1 MAINPDELIREY
13 DLLKAERSYWEPTWQ
28 SIADTMLPAF
38 NDIQIR
44 RAPGNKRTQ
53 ELFDSTAM
61 EALHLLA
68 AHLMGSITNFQ
79 SEWLKLRM
87 REEALNDRKEVGEW
101 LDTTADIM
109 LKAMASS
116 TTPQAFHELYLQFA
130 GFGTGALYVDESPLI
145 DMGFQGVLARSLPIG
160 TYVLAEDAT
169 GKVDS
174 LYREVELSPRQ
185 AEQQFGKDQLSAD
198 VQTKLASSD
207 EKHRPMTYIHAVYP
221 RKVRDS
227 SSPSNKHMPW
237 ASCYLDRQNKHIVS
251 EGGYR
256 WFPFMTPRWEK
267 LRSWSPW
274 GFGPGHMVLPE
285 TLTLNRM
292 DKDILKVLQQW
303 IFPPY
308 WIDDPDAVGRVSL
321 LPGAINPMARGSRVE
336 TFRPGGDFNVARLGM
351 EERRQRIR
359 RTLMVDQLQSLPE
372 PDAAGKMTAFEV
384 SKRIAL
390 MQRLMGPA
398 LMRLLSEFL
407 NPVIDAEF
415 GLLMLAGEIPDPPDV
430 VIMAAAQKRGRIDV
444 EYQGPLVR
452 AQKGEE
458 VDAIQGTL
466 DIADRIAMAMG
477 TRDIYDNFDFDD
489 ILRRT
494 GKVYGFP
501 ASSWRDPKQRDQAR
515 QQRAEEQA
523 QQMQAEQLRQDAQA
537 IGRAAPAV
545 KALMPPSGGTAAQP
559 QEQAA

>member
-1 MAINPDELIREY
+1 VPVNPDDLIREY
-13 DLLKAERSYWEPTWQ
+13 DLLRAERSYWEPTWQ
-28 SIADTMLPAF
+28 SISDTMLPAF
-38 NDIQIR
+38 NDIQVM
-44 RAPGNKRTQ
+44 RAPGQKRTA

-61 EALHLLA
+61 EALHLLS

-87 REEALNDRKEVGEW
+87 REQTLNDRKEVEVW
-101 LDTTADIM
+101 LDQCADIM
-109 LKAMASS
+109 LKAMAAG
-116 TTPQAFHELYLQFA
+116 TTPQAFHEKYLQFA
-130 GFGTGALYVDESPLI
+130 GFGTGALYVDESPLVG
-145 DMGFQGVLARSLPIG
+145 MGFQGLLSRSLPIG
-160 TYVLAEDAT
+160 TYVLAEDAA
-169 GKVDS
+169 GKVDT

-185 AEQQFGKDQLSAD
+185 AEQQFGKDALSAD
-198 VQTKLASSD
+198 VRTKLDSAD
-207 EKHRPMTYIHAVYP
+207 QKHQPMIYIHAVYP
-221 RKVRDS
+221 RKERKTASQS
-227 SSPSNKHMPW
+227 SKEMPW

-256 WFPFMTPRWEK
+256 WFPFVAPRWEK
-267 LRSWSPW
+267 LRTWSPW

-308 WIDDPDAVGRVSL
+308 WVDDPDAVGRVSL
-321 LPGAINPMARGSRVE
+321 LPGAINPIARGSRVE
-336 TFRPGGDFNVARLGM
+336 AFRPGGDFNVARLGM

-359 RTLMVDQLQSLPE
+359 RVFMVDQLQSLPE
-372 PDAAGKMTAFEV
+372 PEATGKMTAFEV

-407 NPVIDAEF
+407 NPFIDAVF
-415 GLLMLAGEIPDPPDV
+415 GLLMLAREFPDPPDV
-430 VIMAAAQKRGRIDV
+430 VIMAASSNRGRIDV

-458 VDAIQGTL
+458 VDAIMGTL

-477 TRDIYDNFDFDD
+477 TRDVYDNFDFDD

-501 ASSWRDPKQRDQAR
+501 ASSWRDPKERDQI
-515 QQRAEEQA
+515 RAERSQA
-523 QQMQAEQLRQDAQA
+523 QQQAMQADQLRQDAQA
-537 IGRAAPAV
+537 IGSAAPAM
-545 KALMPPSGGTAAQP
+545 KALMPAQP